1 MSYTIK
7 EFDINTVAETGWGS
21 IDTKVDGFWSGNSIT
36 LYLQRNA
43 RYSNDMV
50 SADWKISISHS
61 SGGRDTKGGIN
72 DIDAAI
78 NFGNAMIGVAE
89 LARDIETNHLDKLEA
104 SYVAYRAEQARI
116 EAEKKSA
123 AEAELAADPAVG
135 DIMAKT
141 LISALTINHRPILS
155 FHRGNTERQQSFM
168 LRGTKATIYLNG
180 NRISK
185 ADATRIL
192 ANMSLARTTVMEI
205 TV

>member
-21 IDTKVDGFWSGNSIT
+21 IETKVDGFWSGNSIT

-43 RYSNDMV
+43 RYSNNV
-50 SADWKISISHS
+50 VAADWKISISHS
-61 SGGRDTKGGIN
+61 SGGRDTCSIN

-89 LARDIETNHLDKLEA
+89 LARDIETNHMDKLEA

-155 FHRGNTERQQSFM
+155 FHRGNTSRQQNFVI
-168 LRGTKATIYLNG
+168 RGTKATIYLNG

-185 ADATRIL
+185 ADATRVL
-192 ANMSLARTTVMEI
+192 ANMSLARTTVMEPR
-205 TV
+205 V